1 MARVIGFSA
10 LFLVLGS
17 PVTATP
23 SKSPEQLQVE
33 QAIQEIMDAAMAKMF
48 EPGPVQA
55 GWNKGGV
62 DIYKVVEA
70 RSGGAAA
77 NLLLVEDKDGEVSVR
92 MVRGRDLGGVVPKD
106 WKPILRAGSAQQPS
120 ESDVL
125 EIAHLDGPFYFAG
138 WEGHRRN
145 GDAFCTDGKM
155 GGELYETSDKT
166 NEGDIPRELIP
177 TFFHATVKRMESQ
190 VVCWRYDRDGDGY
203 KVSYFLEDGRTLPQV
218 NEHNERVT
226 IVPAGPV
233 SALLKPPQKTR

>member
-1 MARVIGFSA
+1 MVRVIGFSA
-10 LFLVLGS
+10 LFLVLAS

-33 QAIQEIMDAAMAKMF
+33 QAIQEIMEAAMAKMF

-55 GWNKGGV
+55 GWDKGGV

-77 NLLLVEDKDGEVSVR
+77 NLLLVEDKDGERSVR
-92 MVRGRDLGGVVPKD
+92 MVRGRPLDSVVPKD
-106 WKPILRAGSAQQPS
+106 WKPILRAGSAQQPGEGS
-120 ESDVL
+120 L
-125 EIAHLDGPFYFAG
+125 EIANLDGPFYFAG
-138 WEGHRRN
+138 WGSHRRA
-145 GDAFCTDGKM
+145 GDAFCSDGKM
-155 GGELYETSDKT
+155 GGELYETSDQ
-166 NEGDIPRELIP
+166 NSESEIPRELIP
-177 TFFHATVKRMESQ
+177 TFFDATIKVLGSKE
-190 VVCWRYDRDGDGY
+190 VCWRYDRDGDGF
-203 KVSYFLEDGRTLPQV
+203 KVSYFLEDGRTLPRL